1 MRIVIF
7 GGSGM
12 LGHRLWMDLSRAHD
26 VWITIRG
33 TPSSVPPLPGV
44 DRSRIRDDVDA
55 LDFDNVIRAFASIQP
70 DLVLN
75 CIGLIK
81 QHPLSADPL

>member
-44 DRSRIRDDVDA
+44 AATRKSRE
-55 LDFDNVIRAFASIQP
+55 
-70 DLVLN
+70 
-75 CIGLIK
+75 
-81 QHPLSADPL
+81 